1 MIQHYLPNDRKFTWG
16 MKLNQWFA
24 TITKDQCRKQ
34 MMQQA
39 NVKAILYNK
48 PFLAGNAFSQW

>member
-1 MIQHYLPNDRKFTWG
+1 
-16 MKLNQWFA
+16 MKLNQGFA

-39 NVKAILYNK
+39 NVKAIFTQQTFSPSEY
-48 PFLAGNAFSQW
+48 FSQW